1 MQRPAEAGETMSD
14 FKEELHPRDKDGKFT
29 DKNTDGQNK
38 TEQNETVRQK
48 KFLLKRKMTPAQKIA
63 SVHIDF
69 NKDNILP
76 ELNADTL
83 EKMGLKKNKPILVKT
98 SSILRNLIRHP
109 EVKKEDFDELIS
121 KCLYDSPDVM
131 PGKNASNKYFS
142 LIKFVHISKKKGTPT
157 YGVLLLDVNE
167 TLENFDVVHWHWISA
182 EKLKS
187 LK

>member
-1 MQRPAEAGETMSD
+1 MSE

-29 DKNTDGQNK
+29 DKNKDGQNEI
-38 TEQNETVRQK
+38 EQKETVRQK
-48 KFLLKRKMTPAQKIA
+48 KFTLKRKMTPAQKMA

-76 ELNADTL
+76 ELNEDTL
-83 EKMGLKKNKPILVKT
+83 GKMGLKKNKPILVKI

-121 KCLYDSPDVM
+121 KCLYDSPDII
-131 PGKNASNKYFS
+131 PGKNEINKYFS
-142 LIKFVHISKKKGTPT
+142 LVKFVHISKKKGTQT

-167 TLENFDVVHWHWISA
+167 TLKNFEVVHWHWISA
-182 EKLKS
+182 DKLKS

>member
-1 MQRPAEAGETMSD
+1 MSD

-38 TEQNETVRQK
+38 TEQNKTVRQK

-83 EKMGLKKNKPILVKT
+83 EKMGLTENKNVLLKLNVIK
-98 SSILRNLIRHP
+98 RNLIKHAD
-109 EVKKEDFDELIS
+109 VDKKIMQDIITET
-121 KCLYDSPDVM
+121 LYNPIDVF
-131 PGKNASNKYFS
+131 PASGKNKDYYHLAQFVEIPNKNGLKIGLTLLDIDITKENFEIVHAYFVASQSFEKALKKSNKKY
-142 LIKFVHISKKKGTPT
+142 
-157 YGVLLLDVNE
+157 
-167 TLENFDVVHWHWISA
+167 
-182 EKLKS
+182 
-187 LK
+187 